1 MALGI
6 GSFYSKS
13 QLMKH
18 PNIKVLRHPDAVK
31 GGTILWS
38 HHEKTVVVDQTIA
51 FVGGIDL
58 CYGRWDTRDHR
69 LTDLGGVTVTR
80 TQSESNLLYSLEA
93 PKEEIP
99 RLNQSLS
106 LKLSRDPVPA
116 PQASG
121 LKLIKFEQSRDV
133 ENNTRPMEVI
143 EKPKSKGF
151 KKFRRTARVAVV
163 SNGPSNNIIFLMR
176 EHYR

>member
-38 HHEKTVVVDQTIA
+38 HHEKTVVVDQSIA

-69 LTDLGGVTVTR
+69 LTDLGGVSVVR
-80 TQSESNLLYSLEA
+80 SQSQSNLVYSLEA
-93 PKEEIP
+93 PKEEIEYAERGP
-99 RLNQSLS
+99 TFKSLRES
-106 LKLSRDPVPA
+106 VPVV
-116 PQASG
+116 QGSG
-121 LKLIKFEQSRDV
+121 LKLVKFEQSRDFENVPV
-133 ENNTRPMEVI
+133 ERNE
-143 EKPKSKGF
+143 EKPKTKGF
-151 KKFRRTARVAVV
+151 KRFRRTARVAVV
-163 SNGPSNNIIFLMR
+163 SEMLHCKYNFKLISC
-176 EHYR
+176 

>member
-38 HHEKTVVVDQTIA
+38 HHEKTVVIDQTIA

-69 LTDLGGVTVTR
+69 LTDLGGVTVIR
-80 TQSESNLLYSLEA
+80 TQSETNLVYSLEA

-99 RLNQSLS
+99 RSDRALS

-116 PQASG
+116 PQISG
-121 LKLIKFEQSRDV
+121 LKLIKFEQSR
-133 ENNTRPMEVI
+133 ENENKVTELP
-143 EKPKSKGF
+143 EKLRTKGF
-151 KKFRRTARVAVV
+151 KKFRRTARIAVV
-163 SNGPSNNIIFLMR
+163 STVLYLTQNFPN
-176 EHYR
+176 